1 MPVTA
6 NNRIFYA
13 CQAVGFKNYGHVAT
27 EYLLAHGV
35 QSVGITTNFNLE
47 QAFELGQISIY
58 ENIEGTPDV
67 EVTME
72 KVIDGYP
79 LLYHLASPAAT
90 SNGLVG
96 RSKERCDVALG
107 IWSDGHDFVGE
118 QGTPNHDNPQVQVD
132 MSGMY
137 ISSISYSIPVDG
149 MATESITLVG
159 NHKAWLRDASTNLD
173 PRNNSMG
180 SDKPFS
186 SGFGGVQ
193 RRENVMLSNCVFPRD
208 INGVNGSG
216 MGNGYD
222 SSTKLP
228 RVHFQSFNVST
239 DFSREDIMELGR
251 KAPYYRAT
259 TFPIEVSCE
268 IEMIAISGDFIGAY
282 EYGDPALFDDGTSAT
297 IASGNNTREEVIQ
310 LTLENGTAFDLGDS
324 NRLASVSYG
333 GGDSTGG
340 NVSITYSFTNFNDLD
355 VLSSGDPALD
365 ALGGG
370 GSMNYS
376 PHQSGM
382 AGIGK
387 GTFNK

>member
-1 MPVTA
+1 
-6 NNRIFYA
+6 
-13 CQAVGFKNYGHVAT
+13 
-27 EYLLAHGV
+27 V

-47 QAFELGQISIY
+47 QAFELGQIQIY

-72 KVIDGYP
+72 KVIDGDA

-90 SNGLVG
+90 SAGLVG

-107 IWSDGHDFVGE
+107 IWNDGFDYVGE
-118 QGTPNHDNPQVQVD
+118 QGAGNDDQPQVQVD

-159 NHKAWLRDASTNLD
+159 NHKAWLKDANTNLNPAGND
-173 PRNNSMG
+173 FG
-180 SDKPFS
+180 SDSPTS
-186 SGFGGVQ
+186 SGLGGIQ

-208 INGVNGSG
+208 INGTNGSG
-216 MGNGYD
+216 LGNGYD
-222 SSTKLP
+222 SSNKIP

-268 IEMIAISGDFIGAY
+268 IEMIAVSGDFIGAY
-282 EYGDPALFDDGTSAT
+282 EYGDPALFDDGANAT
-297 IASGNNTREEVIQ
+297 LASGNNTREEVIM
-310 LTLENGTAFDLGDS
+310 LTLENATCFDLGS
-324 NRLASVSYG
+324 KNRLASVSYG
-333 GGDSTGG
+333 GGDATGG

-355 VLSSGDPALD
+355 VLSSGDPALA
-365 ALGGG
+365 ALGGT
-370 GSMNYS
+370 MNYT
-376 PHQSGM
+376 PTQSGNV
-382 AGIGK
+382 GIGK